1 MLSIEVN
8 DLQSHLKGGK
18 ARVAKA
24 VGYLLR
30 QETVTDCRLSVTL
43 VDEARIRELNLQY
56 LGRDEP
62 TDVISFDLS
71 DGGHDEGPSGEI
83 VISAE
88 RAVAEATRRGNDP
101 VGELLLY
108 ALHGVLHLVGYDD
121 RQPREAA
128 KMHARENEIL
138 TALGCP
144 DVFAGPPKPPKPLGP
159 GGRR

>member
-8 DLQSHLKGGK
+8 DLQSHLKGCK

-24 VGYLLR
+24 LRCLLR
-30 QETVTDCRLSVTL
+30 QEAVADCTLSVTL
-43 VDEARIRELNLQY
+43 VDEARIGELNQRF

-71 DGGHDEGPSGEI
+71 DGGHAEGPSGEI

-88 RAVAEATRRGNDP
+88 RAVAEAARRGGDP

-108 ALHGVLHLVGYDD
+108 AVHGLLHLLGYDD
-121 RQPREAA
+121 RQPREAT

-138 TALGCP
+138 TALGYP
-144 DVFAGPPKPPKPLGP
+144 DVFGGP
-159 GGRR
+159 GEPPEPGGHH